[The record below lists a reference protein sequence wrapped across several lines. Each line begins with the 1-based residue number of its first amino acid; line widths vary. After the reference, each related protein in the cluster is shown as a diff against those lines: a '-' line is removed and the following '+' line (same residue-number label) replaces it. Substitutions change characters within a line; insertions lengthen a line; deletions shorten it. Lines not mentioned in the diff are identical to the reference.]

1 MQAQANKSIIVTE
14 FDGRET
20 NQAGNGTEK
29 AQQKQRV
36 KKQAKDEMSIM
47 TFLNKIN
54 RGKYKP
60 LLKNYVSA

>member
-1 MQAQANKSIIVTE
+1 MQVQATPSITVTK
-14 FDGRET
+14 FDGKET
-20 NQAGNGTEK
+20 KEAENGTEK

-60 LLKNYVSA
+60 LLKNHVSA